1 VNSRIVLARTEADI
15 ERAITH
21 LDLDYEAERASRF
34 RFGFDDEI
42 QRVRRIRRVAGGT
55 SGMSLTGTYQELI
68 YSNKFAYTA
77 KNTFTTEFNIAD
89 TASLNPL
96 MTLPANY
103 FSPSVQE
110 GKALRIVARGVQL
123 GTGSTPPTWLW
134 TFRLNPTVTP
144 AVPPTGPIIGGG
156 PAAIT
161 GTTIANSLWEAEFDV
176 QFVTA
181 GAAGN
186 NSTLRGLGLVQSTRG
201 LVSPFAMDLYGG
213 AASPGTVATFDW
225 SVVNTLTV
233 GITCGT
239 SLAANQMTLLQ
250 LLVWSL
256 N

>member
-1 VNSRIVLARTEADI
+1 MRDIITARTERDI

-21 LDLDYEAERASRF
+21 PDLDFEVWRAGRTRF
-34 RFGFDDEI
+34 VFDEG
-42 QRVRRIRRVAGGT
+42 RVREVPRIAGG
-55 SGMSLTGTYQELI
+55 SGITGAWVELM

-89 TASLNPL
+89 TATGNPVF
-96 MTLPANY
+96 TLPAE
-103 FSPSVQE
+103 FFLPSYAA
-110 GKALRIVARGVQL
+110 GKAVRVVTRGVQL

-134 TFRLNPTVTP
+134 TYRFNPTLTP
-144 AVPPTGPIIGGG
+144 AVPPTGPIIAGG

-161 GTTIANSLWEAEFDV
+161 GTTTTNSLWESTFDV
-176 QFVTA
+176 QLTVE

-186 NSTLRGLGLVQSTRG
+186 NSTLRGLGSVSSTRG

-213 AASPGTVATFDW
+213 AASPGTVASFDW
-225 SVVNTLTV
+225 SVANTLTV

-250 LLVWSL
+250 LLVFGL